1 MFPDKLKEL
10 IATPRQAMIW
20 TAVLSAIPFLHWFG
34 VLLMLLVTL
43 RQGLQQ
49 GIKLAA
55 IVAIIS
61 VIVFGFVLRLT
72 TDQMVFQFINPLILC
87 LLAYRLRETASW
99 LNVTQMI
106 TGLGVLMVITIYLV
120 FPQLAQTWS
129 QLLVAMMK
137 QVAVDRPELLSVWN
151 AGQML
156 QLLGG
161 FAVGLRVML
170 FVTLSLSS
178 LIVAR
183 YIQAVLYN
191 PGGLRQELYAWRLNF
206 YTGIL
211 LLALIILAA
220 VVRTPIWLSLIPV
233 LILPFIC
240 VGFTV
245 IHAVTASNKYQWLI
259 LLVFY
264 VALLTIAPQLLTLV
278 ALLGCLDSLINF
290 RKRFALKR

>member
-55 IVAIIS
+55 IVAIIG

-72 TDQMVFQFINPLILC
+72 IDQMVFQLINPLILC
-87 LLAYRLRETASW
+87 LLAYRLRETTSW

-106 TGLGVLMVITIYLV
+106 TGLGVFIVVTIYWL

-129 QLLVAMMK
+129 QLLVDMMK
-137 QVAVDRPELLSVWN
+137 QVAAERPELLKVWSSQ
-151 AGQML
+151 QML

-170 FVTLSLSS
+170 FITLGLLS

-206 YTGIL
+206 YTGAL
-211 LLALIILAA
+211 LLVFIIVAGMI
-220 VVRTPIWLSLIPV
+220 RTPICLSLIPV

-240 VGFTV
+240 VGLTV
-245 IHAVTASNKYQWLI
+245 IHAVTAANKYQWLI
-259 LLVFY
+259 LLLFY